1 MDPTRRGLSTGGK
14 ATIIVIVIIV
24 VVGGIYFAPSA
35 LGRGKNNNDNILQA
49 ATATTGGNR
58 TFGLLPLFGYFSQM
72 EIRETTNS
80 PQGSGGGSAGA
91 PVEETLNYTVLGQG
105 TFDGT
110 PNVRVEFSQV
120 GVGNDIIAWFNASGI
135 VDVTD
140 IIGQRT
146 YSGPGA
152 AVFAQ
157 TYTSAF
163 LAVTEITNN
172 ATLLSLVSKTAQ
184 NTTSIGPTT
193 LAVSTYKL
201 KAATAEYRQVT
212 VEYATI
218 PGTSQ
223 KLAVYLS
230 ETSPDGVQSSLQV
243 LSLKSS

>member
-1 MDPTRRGLSTGGK
+1 MSTGGK
-14 ATIIVIVIIV
+14 ATIVVIVIIV
-24 VVGGIYFAPSA
+24 VVGGIYFVPSA
-35 LGRGKNNNDNILQA
+35 LGRGKDNSNILQA
-49 ATATTGGNR
+49 ATATTGGNH
-58 TFGLLPLFGYFSQM
+58 TLELLSLFGYFSQM

-80 PQGSGGGSAGA
+80 PQGSGVGSLGS
-91 PVEETLNYTVLGQG
+91 PVEETLNYTVLGPG

-110 PNVRVEFSQV
+110 PNVRVEFSTV
-120 GVGNDIIAWFNASGI
+120 GVGNQIIAWFNASGI

-140 IIGQRT
+140 IIGQKT

-152 AVFAQ
+152 AIFAQ

-163 LAVTEITNN
+163 SAVTEVTNN

-184 NTTSIGPTT
+184 NTTSIGPTS

-201 KAATAEYRQVT
+201 KAATAEYRQLT

-218 PGTSQ
+218 PGTVQ
-223 KLAVYLS
+223 KLAVYVG
-230 ETSPDGVQSSLQV
+230 ETAPGGIQSSLQV